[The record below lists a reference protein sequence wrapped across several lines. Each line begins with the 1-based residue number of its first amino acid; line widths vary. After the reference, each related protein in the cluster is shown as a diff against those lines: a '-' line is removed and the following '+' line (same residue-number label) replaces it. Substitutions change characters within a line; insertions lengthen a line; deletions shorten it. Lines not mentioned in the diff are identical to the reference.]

1 MKFTRLNRSLLVMA
15 AAMLTITACKR
26 GHDNPGT
33 TYAPNMYEPVGYEP
47 YKQEEGFKTPYS
59 EKGTKGTALWLPVKG
74 TVSRRNYN
82 TAFGKSDSSA
92 RDLMIYNIPADS
104 IEIAERLVNPVPLT
118 EKTLAE
124 GKEYYAR
131 FCQHCHGEAGK
142 GDGLVAAQ
150 YKGVP
155 NYASMS
161 GMTEGHV
168 FHVITHGR
176 NRMWPHGSQI
186 TPEDRWKIVHYVRKL
201 QTGG

>member
-26 GHDNPGT
+26 GHDNPGSQ
-33 TYAPNMYEPVGYEP
+33 YAPNMYEPVGYEP
-47 YKQEEGFKTPYS
+47 YKQVDGFKTPYS
-59 EKGTKGTALWLPVKG
+59 KTGTALWLPVKG

-82 TAFGKSDSSA
+82 TTFGDGDSTTS
-92 RDLMIYNIPADS
+92 DLMIYNIPADS
-104 IEIAERLVNPVPLT
+104 IGIAEQTLVNPIPLN

-124 GKEYYAR
+124 GKEYYTR

-161 GMTEGHV
+161 GMKEGHI

-186 TPEDRWKIVHYVRKL
+186 TPEDRWKIVHYVQKL
-201 QTGG
+201 QNGG